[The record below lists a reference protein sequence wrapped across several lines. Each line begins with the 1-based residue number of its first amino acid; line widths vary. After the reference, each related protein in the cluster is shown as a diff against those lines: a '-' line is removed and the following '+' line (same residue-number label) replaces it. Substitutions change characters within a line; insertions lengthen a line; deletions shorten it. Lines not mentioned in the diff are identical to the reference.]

1 MRDKAGSSRLQ
12 LCGPRFQ
19 KLENKVKEQEHWTR
33 LRRYSLFLQRESMK
47 K

>member
-1 MRDKAGSSRLQ
+1 MAHVQ

-19 KLENKVKEQEHWTR
+19 KLENQEKEQEHWTR
-33 LRRYSLFLQRESMK
+33 LRRYSVLLQKENVK